1 MDDIEVSGIEAPT
14 SVEATNPPPERTLT
28 ASEVNNIV
36 RREKHRAAEST
47 KRELEARHQE
57 ELERLAT
64 GQSAANPVENNGI
77 NVEEIENRVMQK
89 FLSNLQA
96 QKEQIEK
103 ERQEQELKE
112 IANKYYLKM
121 GKGSELFDDF
131 KEVIG
136 EFEPGAFPNAV
147 MLATHMDNTPEIM
160 YELANNPIK
169 LQEIEGLAQR
179 SPKMAQKELEKL
191 SKSINKNVEAKNNNV
206 TAPAPLSKLKSSSAV
221 GMDTGKMT
229 IKDFKN
235 ASWLK
240 G

>member
-14 SVEATNPPPERTLT
+14 SADGVNPPPEKTLT

-36 RREKHRAAEST
+36 RREKHRAAESA
-47 KRELEARHQE
+47 KRDLEAQHQAE
-57 ELERLAT
+57 IERLRAEQT
-64 GQSAANPVENNGI
+64 GPVSSANGSMDTA
-77 NVEEIENRVMQK
+77 EIEKRVYEK
-89 FLSNLQA
+89 FLSDLQKH
-96 QKEQIEK
+96 KEQITK
-103 ERQEQELKE
+103 EQEEAELKE

-121 GKGSELFDDF
+121 GKGSELFNDF

-136 EFEPGAFPNAV
+136 EFEPSAFPNAV

-191 SKSINKNVEAKNNNV
+191 SKSITKNVEAKTNNV

-221 GMDTGKMT
+221 GVDTGKMT

-235 ASWLK
+235 APWLK